1 MREIKFRIWDSGKNR
16 WFHGDTDRRSQDIG
30 TNAINLFG
38 EVITMGEILRD
49 QNDDNGISIDRL
61 HELIPCQYTGLKDKN
76 GVEIYEGDLLR
87 HYNGLI
93 NELYEVKWSSEDTC
107 YTVKL
112 QGRFIDPEMS
122 DPYTDEQI
130 VQMQLTS
137 DVKYLMVMYS
147 LSAMSGEAE
156 VIGNIYEHSHLLENE
171 SKEL

>member
-1 MREIKFRIWDSGKNR
+1 MREIKFRAWDKVTRQFVTSFTMTSNGHIELWVGDGSGKVR
-16 WFHGDTDRRSQDIG
+16 EPQDFDV
-30 TNAINLFG
+30 L
-38 EVITMGEILRD
+38 
-49 QNDDNGISIDRL
+49 
-61 HELIPCQYTGLKDKN
+61 QYTGLKDKN

-156 VIGNIYEHSHLLENE
+156 VIGNIYENPELLEKSND
-171 SKEL
+171 

>member
-1 MREIKFRIWDSGKNR
+1 MREIKFRAWHQEGLTKPEDNKFSMTYWKLGQGLDNS
-16 WFHGDTDRRSQDIG
+16 WFYTH
-30 TNAINLFG
+30 AKA
-38 EVITMGEILRD
+38 VM
-49 QNDDNGISIDRL
+49 
-61 HELIPCQYTGLKDKN
+61 QYTGLKDKH

-93 NELYEVKWSSEDTC
+93 NELYEVKWSAEDTC

-147 LSAMSGEAE
+147 LGAMSGEAE
-156 VIGNIYEHSHLLENE
+156 VIGNIYEN
-171 SKEL
+171 KELL